1 MRLILSSVSVESVS
15 EFDADCTT
23 QIQQVV
29 LLKPSL
35 TPDDH
40 SKAADG
46 PGVPE
51 PSAGISGKG
60 SSGLANRKA

>member
-35 TPDDH
+35 TPTTIARRQTGQECPNPCGDF
-40 SKAADG
+40 
-46 PGVPE
+46 
-51 PSAGISGKG
+51 GKG
-60 SSGLANRKA
+60 QQRLG